1 MTNSGHRNRPGLRP
15 YVAWLLILAA
25 ASAVADV
32 RELEW
37 RELMPATEAQ
47 AWIDSQTSIDHTG
60 GTAPRF
66 QSVAT
71 VPELDGI
78 EARIAGF
85 VVPVETTADGKLS
98 EFFLVPFFGACIHVP
113 PPPANQIIYGRLEK
127 PIDMVEIWDAFWMQ
141 GRLNIEDVSN
151 DTADAAYTM
160 QVESLRLYE

>member
-1 MTNSGHRNRPGLRP
+1 MNFSNRKSSRLCAPGA
-15 YVAWLLILAA
+15 VLLVLAA
-25 ASAVADV
+25 TVAAADV

-37 RELMPATEAQ
+37 RELMPASEAQ
-47 AWIDSQTSIDHTG
+47 AWIDSQTAIDHTG
-60 GTAPRF
+60 VAAPRF

-71 VPELDGI
+71 VPELDGA

-85 VVPVETTADGKLS
+85 VVPIETTADGKLS

-113 PPPANQIIYGRLEK
+113 PPPANQIIYGRLAE

-141 GRLNIEDVSN
+141 GTLKVEDIRN

-160 QVESLRLYE
+160 DVESLRLYE